1 MLRAASVAHSVDTYR
16 IRLEGIR
23 FRARHGA
30 SRAEREL
37 PQDFV
42 VNLEVALPA
51 SLLPSADQRA
61 RVFDYDALASLIVD
75 EGTRASYRL
84 LETIGERLIARVL
97 ADTPATEV
105 VVQVKKFGPPT
116 AVSVDSVA
124 IELRGSRA

>member
-1 MLRAASVAHSVDTYR
+1 MAYADTYR

-51 SLLPSADQRA
+51 SLLPSTDARS
-61 RVFDYDALASLIVD
+61 RVFDYDKLATLIVD
-75 EGTRASYRL
+75 EGTVRSYRL
-84 LETIGERLIARVL
+84 LETIAERLIGRVL
-97 ADTPATEV
+97 ADTPALEV

-116 AVSVDSVA
+116 AVSVDAVA
-124 IELRGSRA
+124 IELRGSRK

>member
-1 MLRAASVAHSVDTYR
+1 VSPTVDTYR

-23 FRARHGA
+23 FRARHGV

-51 SLLPSADQRA
+51 SLLPSADARS
-61 RVFDYDALASLIVD
+61 RVFDYNQLATLIVD
-75 EGTRASYRL
+75 EGTSTSYRL
-84 LETIGERLIARVL
+84 LETIGQRLIARVL
-97 ADTPATEV
+97 ADTPAIEV

-116 AVSVDSVA
+116 NASVDAVA
-124 IELRGSRA
+124 IELRGSRG